1 MAKKKV
7 ILLVESQIYRHEELE
22 IILQA
27 ENWQTVVVDSN
38 EKALEIATEEM
49 PDLIIHRNTLPELDS
64 FRLLVELRNYP
75 TTATIPTIVLSNR
88 SDLQEWRAAIEMGAD
103 DYLGKPFT
111 TSQLK
116 KSIAAQ
122 FKKQLAVEVKVQK
135 ELEQLRRSITF
146 SLPHEL
152 RTGLT
157 GILTS
162 SDLLDYQLESL
173 DLSTVRKIINCIQL
187 SGKRLSHI
195 VQNYLYY
202 VELENIH
209 SNPEEVQKLRHIS
222 LKSSAKIVE
231 YAANR
236 KAKQVDREIDLK
248 LNLQDTSV
256 QIEQNHLLKLVEEIL
271 DNAFKFSKP
280 GTSIEVIST
289 VNKNYLV
296 LSFCDF
302 GIGITNEEIDRIGAY
317 IQFKR
322 ETYEQQ
328 GSGLGLAIA
337 KRIVE
342 IYGGNLAIESIPDRE
357 TVVKVYL
364 PKTSTGL
371 TTNKNG
377 SLYFETV

>member
-1 MAKKKV
+1 MANKKV
-7 ILLVESQIYRHEELE
+7 ILLVESQIYKQEELE

-38 EKALEIATEEM
+38 EKALEIAIEKI
-49 PDLIIHRNTLPELDS
+49 PDLIIYRNTLPELDS

-75 TTATIPTIVLSNR
+75 ATATIPTIVLSDR
-88 SDLQEWRAAIEMGAD
+88 ADLQEWRTAIEMGAD

-116 KSIAAQ
+116 KSISAQ

-135 ELEQLRRSITF
+135 ELEQLRQSITF

-152 RTGLT
+152 RTALT

-162 SDLLDYQLESL
+162 SDLLEYQLESL
-173 DLSTVRKIINCIQL
+173 DLSTVRKMINCIQL

-202 VELENIH
+202 VELETIR

-222 LKSSAKIVE
+222 LKSSSEIIKYVAM
-231 YAANR
+231 R
-236 KAKQVDREIDLK
+236 KAKQINREIDLR
-248 LNLQDTSV
+248 LNLKDTSV
-256 QIEQNHLLKLVEEIL
+256 HIEQNHLLKLVEEIL

-280 GTSIEVIST
+280 GTSIEVISAIS
-289 VNKNYLV
+289 NNYVV

-302 GIGITNEEIDRIGAY
+302 GIGITNEQIERIGAY
-317 IQFKR
+317 IQFNR
-322 ETYEQQ
+322 QTYEQQ

-342 IYGGNLAIESIPDRE
+342 IYGGHLAIESVPNRE
-357 TVVKVYL
+357 TVVKIYL
-364 PKTSTGL
+364 PKTL
-371 TTNKNG
+371 TTVTTNTN
-377 SLYFETV
+377 SLYFEAV

>member
-1 MAKKKV
+1 MANKKV
-7 ILLVESQIYRHEELE
+7 ILLVESQIYRQEELE

-38 EKALEIATEEM
+38 EKALEIAIEKT
-49 PDLIIHRNTLPELDS
+49 PDLIIYRNTLPELDS

-75 TTATIPTIVLSNR
+75 TTATIPTIVLSDR
-88 SDLQEWRAAIEMGAD
+88 ADLQEWRTAIEMGAD

-116 KSIAAQ
+116 KSISAQ
-122 FKKQLAVEVKVQK
+122 FKKQLAFEVKVQK
-135 ELEQLRRSITF
+135 ELEQLRQSITF

-152 RTGLT
+152 RTALT

-162 SDLLDYQLESL
+162 SDLLEYQLESL
-173 DLSTVRKIINCIQL
+173 DSSTVRKMINCIQL

-202 VELENIH
+202 VELETIR
-209 SNPEEVQKLRHIS
+209 SNPEEVQKLRHIL
-222 LKSSAKIVE
+222 LKSSSEIIKYVAM
-231 YAANR
+231 R
-236 KAKQVDREIDLK
+236 KAKQVNREIDLK

-256 QIEQNHLLKLVEEIL
+256 HIEQNHLLKLVEEIL

-280 GTSIEVIST
+280 GTSIEVISAIS
-289 VNKNYLV
+289 NNYLV

-302 GIGITNEEIDRIGAY
+302 GIGITNEQIDRIGAY
-317 IQFKR
+317 IQFNR
-322 ETYEQQ
+322 QTYEQQ

-342 IYGGNLAIESIPDRE
+342 IYGGYLAIESVPNRE

-364 PKTSTGL
+364 PKTL
-371 TTNKNG
+371 TTVTNNTNC
-377 SLYFETV
+377 LHFEAV